1 MSMNA
6 DLGTEEIFKHALITK
21 GLINDDCP
29 SIDLFNFDYFRE
41 RIALLKD
48 SFPEDFFLHA
58 LALKASYLYQKDNFQ
73 VPKQFLLLDFHSEKK
88 FKNWT
93 ILFHR

>member
-58 LALKASYLYQKDNFQ
+58 LALKAIHFYQRKLSSLKATQIFTLG
-73 VPKQFLLLDFHSEKK
+73 FCFEKK
-88 FKNWT
+88 
-93 ILFHR
+93 

>member
-58 LALKASYLYQKDNFQ
+58 LALKASHFYQRKPFKFESNSNFY
-73 VPKQFLLLDFHSEKK
+73 S
-88 FKNWT
+88 W
-93 ILFHR
+93 ILF

>member
-58 LALKASYLYQKDNFQ
+58 LALKAVIFTKRITFKFQSNFY
-73 VPKQFLLLDFHSEKK
+73 S
-88 FKNWT
+88 
-93 ILFHR
+93 